1 MQRVLLQS
9 ILDHISAELPQ
20 FKTVDLFNDQFNK
33 QDNGVIDSFRFP
45 ALFISFPDGANFSA
59 YTAGVQ
65 QSTDLTVR
73 FYIGYELIKTR
84 SGINKS
90 VLDLMDLKQKVFE
103 KFHGFSAPFIQ
114 TFSRVYEEGDED
126 RKNYYIYIQDYK
138 SGVIDS
144 SKYIDRDQDRE
155 ATLTLDLTKEVII
168 NPVTDNGIRTAKD
181 VNDI

>member
-9 ILDHISAELPQ
+9 ILDRISAELPQ
-20 FKTVDLFNDQFNK
+20 FKTVDFYNDQFTK

-45 ALFISFPDGANFSA
+45 ALFISFPDGANFSE

-65 QSTDLTVR
+65 QSTELTVR
-73 FYIGYELIKTR
+73 FFIGYELIKTR

-90 VLDLMDLKQKVFE
+90 VLDLMDLKQQVFS
-103 KFHGFSAPFIQ
+103 KFQGFSAPFIQ
-114 TFSRVYEEGDED
+114 TFSRIYEEADED

-138 SGVIDS
+138 TGVIDS
-144 SKYIDRDQDRE
+144 SNYIDRDQGYT

-168 NPVTDNGIRTAKD
+168 NPVTDSSIRTAKD
-181 VNDI
+181 VNDN